1 MSLAGH
7 LSQNVEII
15 PHDGFKK
22 PDSAL
27 APSTPGPRVC
37 KVPNI
42 YTPYSVIDSLRIINH
57 LLLSDDDARYV
68 RAISLICLAPE
79 YSVKKK
85 RAELLGNNGKGWV
98 VSEKVTF
105 KKWYRHETGE
115 LKHFKKGQPER
126 KEVFIGKISKED
138 IASALQH
145 WANVVTESGD
155 FVEMQ
160 SLEHCPKVLE
170 DKVIIVCGNDSGQ
183 GFCREGIR
191 FCNRKN
197 ANSGGKIFVSA
208 VMQGSDKSLSLF
220 QKQQLFNS
228 LSALRNLST
237 IQMGGKER
245 ALVKF
250 SVMDYEAAA
259 EDVGTQVLSLTNSVL
274 AEYVCCPAK

>member
-1 MSLAGH
+1 
-7 LSQNVEII
+7 
-15 PHDGFKK
+15 
-22 PDSAL
+22 
-27 APSTPGPRVC
+27 
-37 KVPNI
+37 
-42 YTPYSVIDSLRIINH
+42 
-57 LLLSDDDARYV
+57 
-68 RAISLICLAPE
+68 
-79 YSVKKK
+79 
-85 RAELLGNNGKGWV
+85 
-98 VSEKVTF
+98 
-105 KKWYRHETGE
+105 
-115 LKHFKKGQPER
+115 
-126 KEVFIGKISKED
+126 
-138 IASALQH
+138 
-145 WANVVTESGD
+145 
-155 FVEMQ
+155 MQ